1 MNAIFILSIISILL
15 ILFLGLVIFLKN
27 PKNKKNQLLSLLSLC
42 IFIWIITVMMSDAS
56 KQYQQALFWTKSAII
71 GPALIPLLLLWFS
84 YIFPVEKEKIS
95 ELKIFLLSLPTLIIL
110 LLSPTTLNIKKVTI
124 ADWGTV

>member
-1 MNAIFILSIISILL
+1 
-15 ILFLGLVIFLKN
+15 
-27 PKNKKNQLLSLLSLC
+27 
-42 IFIWIITVMMSDAS
+42 MMSDAS

-95 ELKIFLLSLPTLIIL
+95 KLKIFLLSLPTLIIL

-124 ADWGTV
+124 ADWGTVWCTPFFRQ